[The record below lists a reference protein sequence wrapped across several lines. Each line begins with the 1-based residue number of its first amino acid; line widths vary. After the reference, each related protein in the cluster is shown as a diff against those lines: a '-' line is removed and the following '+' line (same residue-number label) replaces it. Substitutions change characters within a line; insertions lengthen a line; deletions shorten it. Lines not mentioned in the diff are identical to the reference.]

1 MNDSQFKK
9 GIENLKN
16 ISLSQSEKQKMLSNL
31 TTYAD
36 FHAPAT
42 LQKKSVEFWSW
53 SFFQTHSAYA
63 FRAVTLLIIVTGTSY
78 AAENA
83 LPGELLYPFKVN
95 VNEPVRGALL
105 TSTEEKAQWE
115 SDKFIRRVEEAEALA
130 NEGKLDDASLRE
142 VEKRIDGHFEKYERF
157 SGSSNNAPAAFTAS
171 DVSVESSDNSA
182 DNARMAP
189 AQAKVAAPAQESV
202 MMFMQ
207 VSPEAANM
215 IFEDDKDEFEKKID
229 SHRSI
234 LEKIR
239 SEDTKNQSDRIRRL
253 EIKLDEK
260 TLIRSQNK
268 KNSQFLNSTS
278 TDDSRKDKKDEK
290 DEDKQDDD

>member
-1 MNDSQFKK
+1 MNDPQFKK

-36 FHAPAT
+36 FHAPT
-42 LQKKSVEFWSW
+42 KLQKKSVEFWSW
-53 SFFQTHSAYA
+53 SFFHAHSAYA
-63 FRAVTLLIIVTGTSY
+63 FRTVMLLLIVSGTSY

-83 LPGELLYPFKVN
+83 LPGDLLYPFKVN

-142 VEKRIDGHFEKYERF
+142 VEKRIDTHFEKFERF
-157 SGSSNNAPAAFTAS
+157 SGSSKNTPAAF
-171 DVSVESSDNSA
+171 SSSEAHQDNSDSA
-182 DNARMAP
+182 AGNARMAP
-189 AQAKVAAPAQESV
+189 TQAKFSAPAEEPAMMLMQISTESADLIV
-202 MMFMQ
+202 
-207 VSPEAANM
+207 
-215 IFEDDKDEFEKKID
+215 EDEKDEFEKKID
-229 SHRSI
+229 DHKSI

-239 SEDTKNQSDRIRRL
+239 SKDTKNQSDRIRRL

-260 TLIRSQNK
+260 NLIRSQNRK
-268 KNSQFLNSTS
+268 SLQFLNSTS
-278 TDDSRKDKKDEK
+278 TENSRRDE
-290 DEDKQDDD
+290 DEDKEKEEEN